1 MITLTCVTRVKC
13 RFRTVKTITQVCLH
27 GSHYMTVMAKRN
39 VLKPAPKQPM
49 QKQPMKE
56 RILDTAERLFYGA
69 GIRATGVDTIA
80 AEVGI
85 SKRTLYNHFPSKD
98 ALIAAYL
105 RRGFTTPPP
114 SERPPLEQILR
125 SFDRLEKGFAAKDFR
140 GCRFV
145 NAVAELGEDDRAARK
160 IAVDFKEGRRL
171 WYRERLT
178 AIGAKDADA
187 LATQL
192 AILVDGAIAMAMVRD
207 DPSMAR
213 QAANAARA
221 LLTVAGIDVSDPSSQ
236 KPARA
241 AASA

>member
-1 MITLTCVTRVKC
+1 
-13 RFRTVKTITQVCLH
+13 
-27 GSHYMTVMAKRN
+27 MTAIAKR
-39 VLKPAPKQPM
+39 KAHKQPARASSSRTSPTR
-49 QKQPMKE
+49 QPMKE

-105 RRGFTTPPP
+105 KRGFYEPRP
-114 SERPPLEQILR
+114 SELPPIAQIVR
-125 SFDRLEKGFAAKDFR
+125 YFDRLEKGFAARDFR

-145 NAVAELGEDDRAARK
+145 NAVAELGDDDRAARK
-160 IAVDFKEGRRL
+160 IAIDFKEGRRL
-171 WYRERLT
+171 WFRERL
-178 AIGAKDADA
+178 ISGGVRDADA

-192 AILVDGAIAMAMVRD
+192 AMLVDGAIAMAMVRD

-213 QAANAARA
+213 
-221 LLTVAGIDVSDPSSQ
+221 
-236 KPARA
+236 A
-241 AASA
+241 AASAARVLLANAGIDLRKASTQAEPAGQPEEA

>member
-1 MITLTCVTRVKC
+1 
-13 RFRTVKTITQVCLH
+13 
-27 GSHYMTVMAKRN
+27 MTAIAKR
-39 VLKPAPKQPM
+39 KAPKQPAH
-49 QKQPMKE
+49 KSPARLPMKE
-56 RILDTAERLFYGA
+56 RILATAERLFYGA

-105 RRGFTTPPP
+105 KRGFHEPRP
-114 SERPPLEQILR
+114 SELAPIAQIVR
-125 SFDRLEKGFAAKDFR
+125 YFDRLEKGFAARDFR

-145 NAVAELGEDDRAARK
+145 NAVAELGDDDRAARK

-171 WYRERLT
+171 WFRERL
-178 AIGAKDADA
+178 IPGGVRDADV

-192 AILVDGAIAMAMVRD
+192 AMLVDGAIAMAMVRD

-213 QAANAARA
+213 
-221 LLTVAGIDVSDPSSQ
+221 
-236 KPARA
+236 A
-241 AASA
+241 AASAARVLLANAGIDLEKTTAPPERA

>member
-1 MITLTCVTRVKC
+1 
-13 RFRTVKTITQVCLH
+13 
-27 GSHYMTVMAKRN
+27 
-39 VLKPAPKQPM
+39 
-49 QKQPMKE
+49 MKE

-105 RRGFTTPPP
+105 KRGF
-114 SERPPLEQILR
+114 LR
-125 SFDRLEKGFAAKDFR
+125 AAAVGAAAGSNRSCRTFDRLEKGFAARDFR

-171 WYRERLT
+171 WFRERLT
-178 AIGAKDADA
+178 AIGVQGRRRACDAACDA
-187 LATQL
+187 GRRRDCHGDGARRS
-192 AILVDGAIAMAMVRD
+192 VDGASGCERGAGAARRMPGSTLAMNFGSYAVKAD
-207 DPSMAR
+207 GA
-213 QAANAARA
+213 AARA
-221 LLTVAGIDVSDPSSQ
+221 
-236 KPARA
+236 
-241 AASA
+241 

>member
-1 MITLTCVTRVKC
+1 MAAI
-13 RFRTVKTITQVCLH
+13 
-27 GSHYMTVMAKRN
+27 AKRS
-39 VLKPAPKQPM
+39 VPKPTSKQ
-49 QKQPMKE
+49 QPMKE
-56 RILDTAERLFYGA
+56 RILDTAERLFYRA

-105 RRGFTTPPP
+105 KRGFYEQRL
-114 SERPPLEQILR
+114 SDAPPLEQILR
-125 SFDRLEKGFAAKDFR
+125 TFDRLEKGFAAKNFR

-171 WYRERLT
+171 WFRERLT
-178 AIGAKDADA
+178 AIGVKDADG

-192 AILVDGAIAMAMVRD
+192 AMLVDGAIAMAMVRG
-207 DPSMAR
+207 DPTM
-213 QAANAARA
+213 
-221 LLTVAGIDVSDPSSQ
+221 
-236 KPARA
+236 ARA
-241 AASA
+241 AASAARALLANAGIDIGDGARKRPQTLTAAGA

>member
-1 MITLTCVTRVKC
+1 MAAI
-13 RFRTVKTITQVCLH
+13 
-27 GSHYMTVMAKRN
+27 AKR
-39 VLKPAPKQPM
+39 AA

-98 ALIAAYL
+98 ALVAAYL
-105 RRGFTTPPP
+105 KRGFVEQRP
-114 SERPPLEQILR
+114 SERPPAEQILWL
-125 SFDRLEKGFAAKDFR
+125 FDRLEKGFSSKDFR

-145 NAVAELGEDDRAARK
+145 NAVAELGDDDHAARR
-160 IAVDFKEGRRL
+160 IAIDFKEGRRL
-171 WYRERLT
+171 WFRERLL
-178 AIGAKDADA
+178 AIGARDADA

-192 AILVDGAIAMAMVRD
+192 AMLVDGAIAMTMVRGE
-207 DPSMAR
+207 PSMAR
-213 QAANAARA
+213 QAASAARV
-221 LLTVAGIDVSDPSSQ
+221 LLANAGIDVSATSSSQ

-241 AASA
+241 AEA

>member
-1 MITLTCVTRVKC
+1 MAAI
-13 RFRTVKTITQVCLH
+13 
-27 GSHYMTVMAKRN
+27 AKR
-39 VLKPAPKQPM
+39 AA

-105 RRGFTTPPP
+105 KRGFYEPRP
-114 SERPPLEQILR
+114 SELPPIAQIVR
-125 SFDRLEKGFAAKDFR
+125 YFDRLEKGFSARDFR

-145 NAVAELGEDDRAARK
+145 NAVAELGDEDRAARK
-160 IAVDFKEGRRL
+160 IAIDFMEGRRL
-171 WYRERLT
+171 WFRELLT
-178 AIGAKDADA
+178 TGGVREADA

-192 AILVDGAIAMAMVRD
+192 AMLVDGAISMAMVRD

-213 QAANAARA
+213 
-221 LLTVAGIDVSDPSSQ
+221 
-236 KPARA
+236 A
-241 AASA
+241 AASAARVLLAGAGVDLTKASAQVESAAAPPEEA

>member
-1 MITLTCVTRVKC
+1 
-13 RFRTVKTITQVCLH
+13 
-27 GSHYMTVMAKRN
+27 MTAIAKRN
-39 VLKPAPKQPM
+39 TPRHPAPKHPA

-56 RILDTAERLFYGA
+56 RILVTAERLFYGA

-98 ALIAAYL
+98 ALVAAYL
-105 RRGFTTPPP
+105 KRGFLPQHA
-114 SERPPLEQILR
+114 SDRPPVEQILR
-125 SFDRLEKGFAAKDFR
+125 TFDRLEKGFAQKDFR

-171 WYRERLT
+171 WFRERLT
-178 AIGAKDADA
+178 AIGAEEADA

-192 AILVDGAIAMAMVRD
+192 ALLVDGAIAMAMVRG
-207 DPSMAR
+207 DPSM
-213 QAANAARA
+213 
-221 LLTVAGIDVSDPSSQ
+221 
-236 KPARA
+236 ARA
-241 AASA
+241 AASAARVLLANAGITINEDAQKAVRPAARA

>member
-1 MITLTCVTRVKC
+1 M
-13 RFRTVKTITQVCLH
+13 TQVCLH
-27 GSHYMTVMAKRN
+27 DSHRKT
-39 VLKPAPKQPM
+39 QC
-49 QKQPMKE
+49 QKQAAPTSPMKE

-105 RRGFTTPPP
+105 KRGFYEQRP
-114 SERPPLEQILR
+114 SELPPVEQILR
-125 SFDRLEKGFAAKDFR
+125 TFDRLEKGFAARNFR

-145 NAVAELGEDDRAARK
+145 NAVAELGDDDRAARK

-171 WYRERLT
+171 WFRERLT
-178 AIGAKDADA
+178 AAGMKDADT

-192 AILVDGAIAMAMVRD
+192 AMLVDGAIAMAMVRD

-213 QAANAARA
+213 AAASAARV
-221 LLTVAGIDVSDPSSQ
+221 LLANAGIDVGDATREPTT
-236 KPARA
+236 A
-241 AASA
+241 AGA